1 MKALTI
7 ILTFFFSINM
17 AQAASYECEFESS
30 NPKDSINI
38 KLSGKLAKVKLNHNN
53 KTNSYKNCRVE
64 KDDVGVLIDCN
75 SDVIDFMILL
85 NNEVRPA
92 SGGVMSSTHEL
103 YADIDC

>member
-1 MKALTI
+1 MKGI
-7 ILTFFFSINM
+7 SIFLTFFFSM
-17 AQAASYECEFESS
+17 GFAQAASYECEFESRNS
-30 NPKDSINI
+30 NDSINI
-38 KLSGKLAKVKLNHNN
+38 NLSGKLAKVRLNLNDKPH
-53 KTNSYKNCRVE
+53 SYKNCRVE

-75 SDVIDFMILL
+75 SDAVDFMILL